1 MQLKL
6 CLMRYKVLIAF
17 LIVTS
22 CIISVLP
29 DNNNNDGVDCTK
41 LRLGQFFCPDPDSS
55 YDYIDHKTQSVIGCT
70 KNGTAKVR
78 CIAAEGIVCRESGNN
93 TFSGTIPCDYT

>member
-1 MQLKL
+1 MNW
-6 CLMRYKVLIAF
+6 CLMENKVLAAF
-17 LIVTS
+17 IIVLS
-22 CIISVLP
+22 CISVSP
-29 DNNNNDGVDCTK
+29 DNNNEGVDCTK

-78 CIAAEGIVCRESGNN
+78 CIAAEGIICKESGNN

>member
-6 CLMRYKVLIAF
+6 YLMRYKFLIAF
-17 LIVTS
+17 LIITS